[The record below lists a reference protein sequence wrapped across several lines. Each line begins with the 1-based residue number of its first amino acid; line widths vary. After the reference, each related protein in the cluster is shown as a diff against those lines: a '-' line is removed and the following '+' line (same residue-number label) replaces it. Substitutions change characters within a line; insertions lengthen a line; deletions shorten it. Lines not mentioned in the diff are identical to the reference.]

1 MKKIV
6 VLVAVLLTGCAYK
19 QPAPFCTGFVKTMT
33 ATGEAHY
40 GLRVEKARI
49 KQVRTHPV
57 ELRTK
62 FGWWDVSNFDLR
74 YGDCKAKLEQYNFI
88 IDQK

>member
-1 MKKIV
+1 MKKLIIAC
-6 VLVAVLLTGCAYK
+6 VLILTGCAN
-19 QPAPFCTGFVKTMT
+19 PPPFCTAYVKSAG
-33 ATGEAHY
+33 ATGAEWY

-62 FGWWDVSNFDLR
+62 YGWWDVSQFDMK
-74 YGDCKAKLEQYNFI
+74 YGDCKVKLEESGYL
-88 IDQK
+88 K